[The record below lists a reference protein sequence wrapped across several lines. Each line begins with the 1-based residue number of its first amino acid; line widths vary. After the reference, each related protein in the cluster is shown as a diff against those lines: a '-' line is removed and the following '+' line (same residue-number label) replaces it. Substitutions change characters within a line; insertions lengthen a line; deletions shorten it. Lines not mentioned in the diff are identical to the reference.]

1 MSSSNAFSSQSG
13 SSQGGS
19 PQSFSSQSG
28 SSHTYSSQTFSSQM
42 MNEDDCIMM
51 SDADML
57 KNDKHDPLNALHE
70 HNFASNPDLDVSILS
85 DDDFFAAYSSQTGYS
100 SQVKYEEECTMMSDA
115 DMLKSKEYDPL
126 NALHEQN
133 LAKNPDLDVSVLTDD
148 EYFAL
153 LKSAKE
159 TKA

>member
-1 MSSSNAFSSQSG
+1 MSSSNAYSSQSG

-19 PQSFSSQSG
+19 SQSV
-28 SSHTYSSQTFSSQM
+28 SSQTFSSQTNSSQM

-57 KNDKHDPLNALHE
+57 KTKEYDPLNALHE

-85 DDDFFAAYSSQTGYS
+85 DDEYFAAYSSQAGYS
-100 SQVKYEEECTMMSDA
+100 TQAKYEEECIMTSDA
-115 DMLKSKEYDPL
+115 DMLKAKEYDPL

-133 LAKNPDLDVSVLTDD
+133 LASNPDLDVSVLTDD